1 MKEITL
7 GEFLDLIDKSR
18 EGEEFVRI
26 MGHNGY
32 YVMRAMVSFVDWG
45 DLEQR
50 IVDAIGIECGEY
62 QIWLKD

>member
-18 EGEEFVRI
+18 ESEEFVRI

-32 YVMRAMVSFVDWG
+32 YVMRAMVAFPDWG

-50 IVDAIGIECGEY
+50 TVDSIGIECGEY